1 MGEDFK
7 VTVKDAS
14 ESKVVST
21 QPQAPAPPIPV
32 EQPDSAKK
40 LQKKGGND

>member
-14 ESKVVST
+14 ESKVVSSGQSKT
-21 QPQAPAPPIPV
+21 PTPAPA
-32 EQPDSAKK
+32 EQQDSTKK
-40 LQKKGGND
+40 LLKKGGD